1 MDIERQKDINGEKN
15 VLKFSKNK
23 MIKAVKT
30 KSDLLKEMQIIA
42 EEIEKR
48 KEEVELLLKII
59 EGLEANYFAIA
70 EKIKN
75 G

>member
-1 MDIERQKDINGEKN
+1 
-15 VLKFSKNK
+15 

-30 KSDLLKEMQIIA
+30 KSDLLKEMQMIA

-48 KEEVELLLKII
+48 KEEVELLLKVI

>member
-1 MDIERQKDINGEKN
+1 MDIGQQKDINGEKN

-30 KSDLLKEMQIIA
+30 KSDLLKEMQMIA

-48 KEEVELLLKII
+48 KEEVELLLKVI
-59 EGLEANYFAIA
+59 EGLEANYFTIA